1 MVYYSVRVSTRLVCS
16 CNAYKFPHDV
26 GKRLC
31 SFEVLD
37 LALVPTKVT
46 HTSLKRAKDLIS
58 KGYF

>member
-16 CNAYKFPHDV
+16 CSAYKFPHDV

-31 SFEVLD
+31 SFEIPD
-37 LALVPTKVT
+37 LSLVPTKVT

>member
-31 SFEVLD
+31 SSELPD
-37 LALVPTKVT
+37 LTLVPVKVSSI
-46 HTSLKRAKDLIS
+46 SLERAKDLIS